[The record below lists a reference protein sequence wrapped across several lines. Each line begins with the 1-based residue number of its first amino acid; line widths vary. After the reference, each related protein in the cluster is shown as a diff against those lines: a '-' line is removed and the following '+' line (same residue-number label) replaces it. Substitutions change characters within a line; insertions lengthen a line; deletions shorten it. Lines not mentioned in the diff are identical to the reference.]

1 MNTISRKTEDYSKSL
16 TLPWWSVQLIAWLL
30 FCVLS
35 FLSLTLWYG
44 NPRWMH
50 VFHIALQAITGA
62 LVTYPL
68 SLLLPTANRGGVFRR
83 VVAHLLLVGAI
94 AFIWNIFRMA
104 SFDAMITAPD
114 IWQEFGGWYF
124 TALLI
129 FSLWAALY
137 YVTNAYSAIFAER
150 ERVEAERI
158 RRIEAESLSRETQ
171 MEMLRYQLNPHF
183 LFNTLNSIS
192 ALVKTQRS
200 DQARTMISQLSHF
213 LRLTLESQGSVE
225 VALSEEIKTLKLY
238 LEIEEVRYGDRL
250 KTIFDVDSSL
260 MDAKVPALILQP
272 LFENSLKY
280 SVAGKIKGGT
290 ISLRGRL
297 RGNQATLEVTDTGDE
312 AIDEKTLLSN
322 LHKGVGLQNIER
334 RMQTHFGD
342 RASVCYDVSEAS
354 GLKVKLTFPYIKT
367 GAI

>member
-1 MNTISRKTEDYSKSL
+1 MNIISQKTEDYSKSL
-16 TLPWWSVQLIAWLL
+16 PLPWWGVQLIAWFL
-30 FCVLS
+30 FCILS

-50 VFHIALQAITGA
+50 VVHILLQALTGA
-62 LVTYPL
+62 IITWPL
-68 SLLLPTANRGGVFRR
+68 SLLLPIASRGGVLRR
-83 VVAHLLLVGAI
+83 VVSHLLLVGAI

-158 RRIEAESLSRETQ
+158 KRIEAESLSRETQ

-192 ALVKTQRS
+192 ALVKTRRS
-200 DQARTMISQLSHF
+200 DQARTMISQLSRF
-213 LRLTLESQGSVE
+213 LRLTLETEGGLE
-225 VALSEEIKTLKLY
+225 VSLSEEIETLKLY
-238 LEIEEVRYGDRL
+238 LEIEEVRYADRL
-250 KTIFDVDSSL
+250 KTIFDVDTSL

-297 RGNQATLEVTDTGDE
+297 KGNHAILEVTDTGDKSV
-312 AIDEKTLLSN
+312 DEKLLLSN
-322 LHKGVGLQNIER
+322 LRKGVGLQNIER

-342 RASVCYDVSEAS
+342 KADVLYDVSEMG
-354 GLKVKLTFPYIKT
+354 GLRVKLTFPYIKT
-367 GAI
+367 GRV

>member
-1 MNTISRKTEDYSKSL
+1 MNTIIQKTEDYSKSI
-16 TLPWWSVQLIAWLL
+16 TLSWWGIQFIAWLL

-50 VFHIALQAITGA
+50 VIHIALQAITGA
-62 LVTYPL
+62 IVTWPL
-68 SLLLPTANRGGVFRR
+68 SHFLPLANKGGVFRR
-83 VVAHLLLVGAI
+83 IVSHLLLVGAI

-129 FSLWAALY
+129 FSLWAALH
-137 YVTNAYSAIFAER
+137 YVTNAHSAIYAER

-158 RRIEAESLSRETQ
+158 KRIEAESLSRETQ
-171 MEMLRYQLNPHF
+171 MKMLRYQLNPHF

-200 DQARTMISQLSHF
+200 DQARRMISQLSHF
-213 LRLTLESQGSVE
+213 LRLTLESEGGVE
-225 VALSEEIKTLKLY
+225 VTLAEEIKTLKLY
-238 LEIEEVRYGDRL
+238 LEIEEVRYTDRL
-250 KTIFDVDSSL
+250 KTIFDVDPSL

-290 ISLRGRL
+290 ISLRARL
-297 RGNQATLEVTDTGDE
+297 EGNQAVLEVTDTGDKT
-312 AIDEKTLLSN
+312 IDEDVLLSN
-322 LHKGVGLQNIER
+322 IHKGVGLQNIER
-334 RMQTHFGD
+334 RMLTHFGD
-342 RASVCYDVSEAS
+342 EADVKYDVSEMG
-354 GLKVKLTFPYIKT
+354 GLKVKLTFPYIKA
-367 GAI
+367 GKV